1 MKTIGNRSK
10 NLAHEPAEKADE
22 IQLTVQALKEKLGML
37 EAAVEYMDQ
46 GISVTDSNLICVVC
60 NQRFLDLLDFP
71 ADQFR
76 QGMPFEAFI
85 RYNAEHGEHGPG
97 DPEQQVSERMALAAK
112 FVPHRFNRI
121 KKDGTV
127 LEIVGNIMDD
137 GGFVTTY
144 TDITAREQSEQALR
158 NSEQRFR
165 ALYDNNPSMF
175 FTLDVAGEI
184 LSVNRFG
191 ANQLGYSVEELV
203 GMTVFDLSSPAETLR
218 LKENIKRCLDSPDAV
233 VRWEIAKHL
242 KGGGD
247 MWVREVVRAVTDAE
261 NQVCIMSVCQDI
273 TDARELSDQLSYHA
287 NHDALTGLL
296 NRWAFENRMEAALV
310 SCHQQQIEHAICYL
324 DLDQFKVINDTCGHV
339 AGDELLRQLGIL
351 LPQHVRR
358 NDTLAR
364 LGGDEFG
371 VLLENCT
378 LRQACRV
385 ANDLRKSIEEFR
397 FVWGAKTFSL
407 GASIGL
413 VLVTGQDQSLVEILA
428 AADAACYVA
437 KDSGRNRIHVYHEED
452 SELSAR
458 KGEMQWLN
466 RTQQA
471 LSEDRF
477 CLYYQPIDAST
488 DSDNTLHYEV
498 LLRMLDEQG
507 EIILPGAFLPAAE
520 RYDLMPRLD
529 RWVLEKTLSLLGAN
543 PRHLARLSQCAINLS
558 GQSVTDHGFTDFVIE
573 TLQANSVPA
582 DKICFEIT
590 ETTAIGNL
598 VGAIQFINTLKA
610 LGCRFAL
617 DDFGSGMSSFAY
629 LKTLPVDYLKIDG
642 VFISDMMDDPINLA
656 MVQSINSIAQVMG
669 KATIAEFVESEA
681 IYDCLVDMGVDYL
694 QGYHISRPQPL
705 AQLLGNQTTEVD

>member
-1 MKTIGNRSK
+1 M
-10 NLAHEPAEKADE
+10 
-22 IQLTVQALKEKLGML
+22 
-37 EAAVEYMDQ
+37 
-46 GISVTDSNLICVVC
+46 
-60 NQRFLDLLDFP
+60 
-71 ADQFR
+71 
-76 QGMPFEAFI
+76 
-85 RYNAEHGEHGPG
+85 
-97 DPEQQVSERMALAAK
+97 
-112 FVPHRFNRI
+112 
-121 KKDGTV
+121 
-127 LEIVGNIMDD
+127 
-137 GGFVTTY
+137 
-144 TDITAREQSEQALR
+144 
-158 NSEQRFR
+158 
-165 ALYDNNPSMF
+165 
-175 FTLDVAGEI
+175 
-184 LSVNRFG
+184 
-191 ANQLGYSVEELV
+191 
-203 GMTVFDLSSPAETLR
+203 
-218 LKENIKRCLDSPDAV
+218 
-233 VRWEIAKHL
+233 
-242 KGGGD
+242 
-247 MWVREVVRAVTDAE
+247 
-261 NQVCIMSVCQDI
+261 
-273 TDARELSDQLSYHA
+273 
-287 NHDALTGLL
+287 
-296 NRWAFENRMEAALV
+296 